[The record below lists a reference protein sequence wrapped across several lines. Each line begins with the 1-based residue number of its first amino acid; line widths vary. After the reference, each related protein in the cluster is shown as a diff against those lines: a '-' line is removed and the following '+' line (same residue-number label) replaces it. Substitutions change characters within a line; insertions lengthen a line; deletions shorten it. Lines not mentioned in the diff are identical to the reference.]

1 MLNEAHVYVILIGLE
16 IEISRSIGQ
25 HDTSVIPV
33 DIKGITLVDCG

>member
-1 MLNEAHVYVILIGLE
+1 MLDIAYVDVILIGLE

-33 DIKGITLVDCG
+33 DIKRITLVDCG